1 MMTMTFAEAWKTA
14 LMGLVQGVTE
24 YLPVSS
30 TGHLILCKAR
40 LGLELD
46 ESFEIFIQFGS
57 VLAVLTA
64 LWPRFLR
71 LLRFRENKGFSG
83 LRGWWLLVLSTIPAC
98 VAGLVA
104 HDWITENLYGAKPVA
119 WALLA
124 GGVAMIAVEWWMGRK
139 GEGTEVASVDGV
151 GAGQALGVGLF
162 QILALFPGVS
172 RSASTIIGGRVLG
185 LGREAATAYSF
196 FAAVPVLTLA
206 SGYSLLKAVSAG
218 EVGAAQLP
226 AYALGTVVSYLAS
239 LVAIRFLLKFVARHT
254 FIGFGVYR
262 ILLAAAV
269 LLLAA

>member
-1 MMTMTFAEAWKTA
+1 MIMTFAEAWKTA
-14 LMGLVQGVTE
+14 LMGVVQGITE

-30 TGHLILCKAR
+30 TGHLILCKEW

-71 LLRFRENKGFSG
+71 LLRFKENKGFSG
-83 LRGWWLLVLSTIPAC
+83 LRGWWLLVLSTLPAC

-104 HDWITENLYGAKPVA
+104 HDWITGNLYGAKPVA

-124 GGVAMIAVEWWMGRK
+124 GGVAMVAVEMLLPDRK
-139 GEGTEVASVDGV
+139 GA
-151 GAGQALGVGLF
+151 GAGEEPVDAVSAKQALGVGLF

-206 SGYSLLKAVSAG
+206 SGYSLLKAVVAHD
-218 EVGAAQLP
+218 VGMAQLP
-226 AYALGTVVSYLAS
+226 AYALGTAVSYLAS
-239 LVAIRFLLKFVARHT
+239 LVAIRFLLKFIAHHT
-254 FIGFGVYR
+254 FIGFGAYR
-262 ILLAAAV
+262 MLLAAA
-269 LLLAA
+269 LLLFAI

>member
-1 MMTMTFAEAWKTA
+1 MMAMTMAEVWKTS

-71 LLRFRENKGFSG
+71 LLRFRETQGFSG
-83 LRGWWLLVLSTIPAC
+83 LRGLGMLAATTLPAC
-98 VAGLVA
+98 VAGFFA
-104 HDWITENLYGAKPVA
+104 HDWITGTFYGPGPVA

-124 GGVAMIAVEWWMGRK
+124 GGIVMIAVERLLRGK
-139 GEGTEVASVDGV
+139 GQEVQSVDGV
-151 GAGQALGVGLF
+151 GFKQALGVGLC

-196 FAAVPVLTLA
+196 FAAVPILTLA
-206 SGYSLLKAVSAG
+206 SAYSLLEAVSAG
-218 EVGAAQLP
+218 AVGAEQVP
-226 AYALGTVVSYLAS
+226 AYALGTAVSYLAS
-239 LVAIRFLLKFVARHT
+239 LLAIRFLLKFVARHT

-269 LLLAA
+269 LFFAA